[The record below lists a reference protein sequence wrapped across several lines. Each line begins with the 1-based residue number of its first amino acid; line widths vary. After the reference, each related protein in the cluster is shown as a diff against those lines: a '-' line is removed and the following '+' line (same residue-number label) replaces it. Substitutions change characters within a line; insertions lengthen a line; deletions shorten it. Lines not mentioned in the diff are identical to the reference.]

1 MKDDDDEISDLKFT
15 LIAIGVTLAGILVGI
30 AGCVVIDVFL
40 LK

>member
-1 MKDDDDEISDLKFT
+1 MKDNYDEISDLKFI

-30 AGCVVIDVFL
+30 ASCIAIDVFL